1 MPSYRALPEARLV
14 LFRPQG
20 SLDPLDLKALIEPCS
35 YERGHSQ
42 RWDRLLDLSR
52 VKHFALDY
60 AGLSDLSSTLEPG
73 DRSGEDL
80 QPIFRMAILCSDSYA
95 FGMARMMA
103 SVLDRNGIETRVFR
117 DLQVLGDWLG
127 LSPKLLMGEQGA

>member
-1 MPSYRALPEARLV
+1 
-14 LFRPQG
+14 
-20 SLDPLDLKALIEPCS
+20 
-35 YERGHSQ
+35 
-42 RWDRLLDLSR
+42 
-52 VKHFALDY
+52 
-60 AGLSDLSSTLEPG
+60 
-73 DRSGEDL
+73 
-80 QPIFRMAILCSDSYA
+80 MAILCSDSYA